1 MVGAQGGVMSERYQR
16 EIEEILQQVGESTPT
31 KEPEKPHRKSPL
43 SAFGGIGRGV
53 AGLIYRSSS
62 RLLLIGAVLL
72 LLAVL
77 VSVISPGFLAPFVWL
92 GLILFI
98 MVYALYFARPGSS
111 PEKRWRGRTIEPVPS
126 EDRAWSRFQRWFKR

>member
-1 MVGAQGGVMSERYQR
+1 MSERYQR
-16 EIEEILQQVGESTPT
+16 EIEEILREVGDSTPT

-72 LLAVL
+72 VVAVL
-77 VSVISPGFLAPFVWL
+77 VSAISPGFLAPFVWL

-98 MVYALYFARPGSS
+98 MVYALFFARPGSS
-111 PEKRWRGRTIEPVPS
+111 PEKRWRGRTIDPLPR
-126 EDRAWSRFQRWFKR
+126 EDRARSRFQRWFRR